1 MSLFA
6 VTFTF
11 FIEGGRK
18 SEVSWIMKIRATGY
32 TFEKVT
38 NAGGVLHFRSKD
50 VTVGE
55 RGDVFLVSS
64 HFVRLCF
71 TESTGYNF

>member
-18 SEVSWIMKIRATGY
+18 SEVSWIMKIRATGD
-32 TFEKVT
+32 TFDKR
-38 NAGGVLHFRSKD
+38 GVLHFRSKD

-64 HFVRLCF
+64 HFELVRLCF